1 MATLKGKALI
11 AYLVVCVF
19 WGSTYLAIKVGV
31 TELPPFLFAGLRFLV
46 AGLVLLVLA
55 RALRDPLPKKGDW
68 GTLAIVGLLLLAG
81 GNAFVVWSE
90 QYVGSGIASIF
101 VVTVAMWT
109 ALFDAVIPGGQ
120 SDLNWRIIAGLLLGF
135 LGTLLLVGA
144 TPAEILAADKRGP
157 IALTIASAS
166 WSLGSVYA
174 KRHPTKASPYMGAA
188 FQMIV
193 GGAAVALIGTLLGE
207 WPSWHL
213 STRGI
218 GAIAYLVVFGS
229 VLGYSA
235 YSYALRHA
243 SATIVGTYAYVNPV
257 IAVLLGWLLLREPV
271 GSRTFIAMAMTLGAV
286 IWIQLSHKLR
296 RSEGRRSRAR
306 GEYMTPPLPR
316 DAVLLIV
323 DVQKG
328 MDVYAERYNR
338 NNPDLE
344 TNIARLQDAWRKT
357 GRPIIHVQHLSTEPN
372 SPLRPGQPGVEIKN
386 EVRPI
391 AGEPVVQKSVSSA
404 FIGTSLEADL
414 RRRGVTTLIVVGM
427 QTNMCVSTTARMA
440 GNLGFTTYVVSDAT
454 ATFDNTGP
462 DGKHYGSAL
471 LHDVALADLHGEF
484 STVVDTSTVLARTS
498 VDGRAA

>member
-286 IWIQLSHKLR
+286 IWIQLTHKLR
-296 RSEGRRSRAR
+296 RSEGQTA
-306 GEYMTPPLPR
+306 
-316 DAVLLIV
+316 
-323 DVQKG
+323 
-328 MDVYAERYNR
+328 
-338 NNPDLE
+338 
-344 TNIARLQDAWRKT
+344 
-357 GRPIIHVQHLSTEPN
+357 GRPQAESD
-372 SPLRPGQPGVEIKN
+372 KA
-386 EVRPI
+386 VRPSGRQ
-391 AGEPVVQKSVSSA
+391 AVDPEP
-404 FIGTSLEADL
+404 EA
-414 RRRGVTTLIVVGM
+414 
-427 QTNMCVSTTARMA
+427 ST
-440 GNLGFTTYVVSDAT
+440 
-454 ATFDNTGP
+454 
-462 DGKHYGSAL
+462 
-471 LHDVALADLHGEF
+471 
-484 STVVDTSTVLARTS
+484 
-498 VDGRAA
+498 